1 MERSKLDRRFFDST
15 RGRIVIL
22 LRGGSK
28 TVNQLAAEL
37 NLTDNAVRAHL
48 LSLERDGLI
57 KQGGTQRGT
66 RKPHFAYELT
76 TEAEYL
82 FPKAYDA
89 ILNQLIAALKGR
101 LSPEALQ
108 EVLRDV
114 GRSLAGGQVA
124 DRKSDDL
131 ETRVG
136 RALNALEAI
145 GGTARIERENEKFY
159 IRSDG
164 CPLAAAVA
172 EHPEVCGLA
181 ETLVSEIT
189 GMEVR
194 ERCDREGSPRC
205 RFEVIG
211 TDGANTGRRANRP
224 RKQARR

>member
-1 MERSKLDRRFFDST
+1 MCNTRPEMKRSKLDRRFFEST
-15 RGRIVIL
+15 RGRIVTL
-22 LRGGSK
+22 LRGGTK
-28 TVNQLAAEL
+28 TVNELAAQL
-37 NLTDNAVRAHL
+37 GLTDNAVRAHL

-57 KQGGTQRGT
+57 KQSGIQRGT

-76 TEAEYL
+76 EEAEPL

-101 LSPEALQ
+101 LAPAALQ
-108 EVLRDV
+108 EVLREV
-114 GRSLAGGQVA
+114 GRSLAGSQA
-124 DRKSDDL
+124 AARKGDDF

-159 IRSDG
+159 IRSEG
-164 CPLAAAVA
+164 CPLAAAVT

-181 ETLVSEIT
+181 ENLVSEII

-194 ERCDREGSPRC
+194 ERCDRGDSPRC
-205 RFEVIG
+205 RFEVIE
-211 TDGANTGRRANRP
+211 
-224 RKQARR
+224 K

>member
-1 MERSKLDRRFFDST
+1 MCNTRPEMKRSKLDRRFFEST
-15 RGRIVIL
+15 RGRIVTL
-22 LRGGSK
+22 LRGGTK
-28 TVNQLAAEL
+28 TVNELAAQL
-37 NLTDNAVRAHL
+37 GLTDNAVRAHL

-57 KQGGTQRGT
+57 KQRGIQRGT

-76 TEAEYL
+76 EEAEQL

-101 LSPEALQ
+101 LAPAALQ
-108 EVLRDV
+108 EILREV
-114 GRSLAGGQVA
+114 GRSLAGGQA
-124 DRKSDDL
+124 AARKSDDL

-145 GGTARIERENEKFY
+145 GGTARIERENKKYY
-159 IRSDG
+159 IRSEG

-181 ETLVSEIT
+181 ENLVSEII

-194 ERCDREGSPRC
+194 ERCDRGGSPRC
-205 RFEVIG
+205 RFEVIE
-211 TDGANTGRRANRP
+211 
-224 RKQARR
+224 K